1 MNFKDILSKIVK
13 GKKLSYHEIDYVITN
28 FTNDNINEEEM
39 SKFIMEIYK
48 KGLTFKETLYLTNS
62 MIKSGEILD
71 FSKINKTIVDKH
83 STGGVGDKITLIVA
97 PIVAANGLG
106 VAKMSGRSLGLTGGT
121 IDKLESIEGYNV
133 NLDKNEFI
141 NQVNNIGVSVI
152 SQTDKIAVADKKI
165 YALRDKI
172 GAVDSI
178 PLIASSI
185 MSKKIAS
192 GANIII
198 IDLKVGNGAFMKDIK
213 SAKKLAKTMIKIG
226 KKWNKKVV
234 VILTDMNAPLGNS
247 VGNALEIKETIDF
260 LNGTYQDKRLK
271 TLSSTVAAYMISK
284 GKNISINKAYTL
296 ANETLENGTAYN
308 KFEKWIHCQGGNLSE
323 LKDNAKTL
331 EVFSD
336 KDGYIDEIN
345 AEKIAIICNELGSG
359 RSNKRTTIDYGVGI
373 VLNKALYDKVKKDEL
388 LATIYYNET
397 KEKERLVEQLK
408 QSCKI
413 IGIKPKEKNIIISI
427 IS

>member
-1 MNFKDILSKIVK
+1 MNFKDILSKMVK
-13 GKKLSYHEIDYVITN
+13 GKKLNYQEIDYVITN

-39 SKFIMEIYK
+39 SKFLMEIYR

-185 MSKKIAS
+185 MSKKIS
-192 GANIII
+192 
-198 IDLKVGNGAFMKDIK
+198 
-213 SAKKLAKTMIKIG
+213 
-226 KKWNKKVV
+226 
-234 VILTDMNAPLGNS
+234 
-247 VGNALEIKETIDF
+247 
-260 LNGTYQDKRLK
+260 
-271 TLSSTVAAYMISK
+271 
-284 GKNISINKAYTL
+284 
-296 ANETLENGTAYN
+296 
-308 KFEKWIHCQGGNLSE
+308 
-323 LKDNAKTL
+323 
-331 EVFSD
+331 
-336 KDGYIDEIN
+336 
-345 AEKIAIICNELGSG
+345 
-359 RSNKRTTIDYGVGI
+359 
-373 VLNKALYDKVKKDEL
+373 
-388 LATIYYNET
+388 
-397 KEKERLVEQLK
+397 
-408 QSCKI
+408 
-413 IGIKPKEKNIIISI
+413 
-427 IS
+427 

>member
-1 MNFKDILSKIVK
+1 MNFKDILSKMVK
-13 GKKLSYHEIDYVITN
+13 GKKLNYQEIDYVITN

-39 SKFIMEIYK
+39 SKFLMEIYR

-97 PIVAANGLG
+97 PIVAVNGLG

-247 VGNALEIKETIDF
+247 IGNSLEIKETIDF

-271 TLSSTVAAYMISK
+271 TLSLTIAAYIISK
-284 GKNISINKAYTL
+284 GKNISVNKAYIL
-296 ANETLENGTAYN
+296 AKETLENGGAYN
-308 KFEKWIHCQGGNLSE
+308 KFENWISCQGGNLSE

-336 KDGYIDEIN
+336 KDGYIAEIN
-345 AEKIAIICNELGSG
+345 AEKIAVICNELGSG
-359 RSNKRTTIDYGVGI
+359 RSNKITTIDYGVGI
-373 VLNKALYDKVKKDEL
+373 VLNKALYEKVEKDEL

-397 KEKERLVEQLK
+397 NEKERLVEQLK
-408 QSCKI
+408 QSFKI
-413 IGIKPKEKNIIISI
+413 TGIKPKEKNIIISV

>member
-1 MNFKDILSKIVK
+1 MNFKDILSKMVK
-13 GKKLSYHEIDYVITN
+13 GKKLNYQEIDYVITN

-39 SKFIMEIYK
+39 SKFLIEIYR

-71 FSKINKTIVDKH
+71 FSKINKTLVDKH

-165 YALRDKI
+165 YALR
-172 GAVDSI
+172 
-178 PLIASSI
+178 SSI

-247 VGNALEIKETIDF
+247 IGNSLEIKETIDF

-271 TLSSTVAAYMISK
+271 TLSLTIAAYMISK
-284 GKNISINKAYTL
+284 GKNISVNKAYIL
-296 ANETLENGTAYN
+296 AKETLENGGAYN
-308 KFEKWIHCQGGNLSE
+308 KFENWISCQGGNLSE

-336 KDGYIDEIN
+336 KDGYIAEIN
-345 AEKIAIICNELGSG
+345 AEKIAVICNELGSG
-359 RSNKRTTIDYGVGI
+359 RSNKITTIDYGVGI
-373 VLNKALYDKVKKDEL
+373 VLNKALYEKVEKDEL
-388 LATIYYNET
+388 LATIYYNKT
-397 KEKERLVEQLK
+397 NEKERLVEQLK
-408 QSCKI
+408 QSFKI
-413 IGIKPKEKNIIISI
+413 IGIKPKEKNIIISV

>member
-1 MNFKDILSKIVK
+1 MNFKDILSKMVK
-13 GKKLSYHEIDYVITN
+13 GKKLNYQEIDYVITN

-39 SKFIMEIYK
+39 SKFLMEIYR

-106 VAKMSGRSLGLTGGT
+106 VAKMSGGSLGLTGGT

-247 VGNALEIKETIDF
+247 IGNSLEIKETIDF

-271 TLSSTVAAYMISK
+271 TLSLTIAAYIISK
-284 GKNISINKAYTL
+284 GKNISVNKAYIL
-296 ANETLENGTAYN
+296 AKETLENGGAYN
-308 KFEKWIHCQGGNLSE
+308 KFENWISCQGGNLSE
-323 LKDNAKTL
+323 LKDDAKTL

-336 KDGYIDEIN
+336 KDGYIAEIN
-345 AEKIAIICNELGSG
+345 AEKIAVICNELGSG
-359 RSNKRTTIDYGVGI
+359 RSNKITTIDYGVGI
-373 VLNKALYDKVKKDEL
+373 VLNKALYEKVEKDEL

-397 KEKERLVEQLK
+397 NEKERLVEQLK
-408 QSCKI
+408 QSFKI
-413 IGIKPKEKNIIISI
+413 IGIKPKEKNIIISV

>member
-1 MNFKDILSKIVK
+1 MNFKDILSKMVK
-13 GKKLSYHEIDYVITN
+13 GKKLNYEEIDYVITN

-39 SKFIMEIYK
+39 SKFLMEIYR

-185 MSKKIAS
+185 M
-192 GANIII
+192 
-198 IDLKVGNGAFMKDIK
+198 
-213 SAKKLAKTMIKIG
+213 
-226 KKWNKKVV
+226 WNKKVV

-247 VGNALEIKETIDF
+247 IGNSLEIKETVDF

-271 TLSSTVAAYMISK
+271 TLSLTIAAYMISK
-284 GKNISINKAYTL
+284 GKNISVNKAYIL
-296 ANETLENGTAYN
+296 AKETLENGGAYN
-308 KFEKWIHCQGGNLSE
+308 KFENWISCQGGNLSE

-345 AEKIAIICNELGSG
+345 AEKIAVICNELGSG

-373 VLNKALYDKVKKDEL
+373 VLNKALYEKVEKDEL

-397 KEKERLVEQLK
+397 NEKERLVEQLK
-408 QSCKI
+408 QSFKI
-413 IGIKPKEKNIIISI
+413 IGIKPKEKNIIISV